1 MKLLLTSAG
10 ITNASIEKAFF
21 NLVDKQPGDIK
32 LAFIP
37 TPANAEEG
45 NKATWLF
52 QQYEQLRAMGI
63 QWIDLVD
70 FTAADIDW
78 RNRLDICDV
87 LYITGGN
94 TFYLLDQIRKQG
106 FDKYLAEKI
115 ESKVYVGGS
124 ASSITMTPTIEVA
137 AIPPGDPNIPNLKD
151 FTGLNYVDFEIEP
164 HCDETRFEAVGQY
177 AQQNGRK
184 IYAIDDSTAIQWVDG
199 ETVVVSEGN
208 WRLFDEKGK

>member
-10 ITNASIEKAFF
+10 ITNVSIETAFF
-21 NLVDKQPGDIK
+21 NLVDKRPEDIK

-63 QWIDLVD
+63 EWIDLVD
-70 FTAADIDW
+70 FSADAIDW
-78 RNRLDICDV
+78 RNRLDVCDV

-106 FDKYLAEKI
+106 FDEYLVEKLK
-115 ESKVYVGGS
+115 SKVYVGGS

-151 FTGLNYVDFEIEP
+151 FTGLGYVDFEIEP
-164 HCDETRFEAVGQY
+164 HCNENRFEMVGQY
-177 AQQNGRK
+177 AKENGRK

-199 ETVVVSEGN
+199 ETVVVSEGS
-208 WRLFDEKGK
+208 WQLFDERR